1 MRRIRIPIAT
11 LLVFTLLFA
20 APVPAYAAGGP
31 LGFIKNVIDRVANA
45 VDEITAPPRK
55 IVTAAT
61 RWMGPVL
68 GPLAADLVMQRVIS
82 SNSSVREVFRRL
94 SQARDVSQNIEDVE
108 RQAERL
114 RNAYRDDARAHTSAV
129 EQLEW
134 QAQAIKD
141 DPLAGDIKQLIRIR
155 SLQDGHERMAERL
168 TEQANS
174 VSVEDLLALAGQR
187 IVRNTVNSARNIVVQ
202 ESRAEIERL
211 LGIEVIEDFSAGGMS
226 PEQVISVVVNGDV
239 DMALIR
245 SGFDPAEVGEAR
257 DRIAS
262 QLRTELENRRSNLRE
277 TWPATVRQIVSQNVR
292 DVREG
297 STATP
302 KSGFTIS
309 APYGITITVR
319 YDGTVIGEVND
330 SETAGEVTVTM
341 KATFNGTMN
350 EDGDIVA
357 TGTYTSSIITPD
369 EAVNEAGTV
378 SVRAR
383 KLSETTY
390 EVMVTPSGGSAQP
403 RGGAGTVKR

>member
-1 MRRIRIPIAT
+1 MRRMRVPIAT

-20 APVPAYAAGGP
+20 APAPAYAAKGP
-31 LGFIKNVIDRVANA
+31 LGFVKNVIDRVVEA
-45 VDEITAPPRK
+45 VDKITAPPRK
-55 IVTAAT
+55 VVTAAT

-168 TEQANS
+168 TARANS
-174 VSVEDLLALAGQR
+174 VSSSDLLALAGQR
-187 IVRNTVNSARNIVVQ
+187 IVRDTVNSARNIVAQ

-211 LGIEVIEDFSAGGMS
+211 LDIEVIEDFSAGGMS

-245 SGFDPAEVGEAR
+245 SGFDPSEVGEAR

-277 TWPATVRQIVSQNVR
+277 TWPATVRQIVSQNVKG
-292 DVREG
+292 VREG

-302 KSGFTIS
+302 KGGFTIS

-319 YDGTVIGEVND
+319 SDGSVVGEVND
-330 SETAGEVTVTM
+330 TDTAGEIAATM

-357 TGTYTSSIITPD
+357 TGTYTASIITPD
-369 EAVNEAGTV
+369 ETINEAGTV

>member
-1 MRRIRIPIAT
+1 MRRMRVPIAT

-20 APVPAYAAGGP
+20 APAPAYAAKGP
-31 LGFIKNVIDRVANA
+31 LGFVKNVIDRVVEA
-45 VDEITAPPRK
+45 VDKITAPPRK
-55 IVTAAT
+55 VVTAAT

-155 SLQDGHERMAERL
+155 SLQDGHEQMAERL
-168 TEQANS
+168 TARANS
-174 VSVEDLLALAGQR
+174 VSTEDLLALAGQR
-187 IVRNTVNSARNIVVQ
+187 IVRDTVNSARNIVVQ

-211 LGIEVIEDFSAGGMS
+211 LGVEVIEDFSAGGLS
-226 PEQVISVVVNGDV
+226 PEQVVSIVINGDV

-245 SGFDPAEVGEAR
+245 SGLDPAEVGEAR
-257 DRIAS
+257 DRIKS
-262 QLRTELENRRSNLRE
+262 QLRTELENRRSNLRD
-277 TWPATVRQIVSQNVR
+277 TWPATVRRIVGENVKA
-292 DVREG
+292 VREG

-302 KSGFTIS
+302 KGGFTIS

-319 YDGTVIGEVND
+319 GDGSVIGEVND
-330 SETAGEVTVTM
+330 TETAGEITATM
-341 KATFNGTMN
+341 KATFSGTMN

-357 TGTYTSSIITPD
+357 TGTYTASIITPD
-369 EAVNEAGTV
+369 ETINDAGTV

-383 KLSETTY
+383 KLSEDTY
-390 EVMVTPSGGSAQP
+390 EVMVTPSGSAQP
-403 RGGAGTVKR
+403 RGGAGTVRR

>member
-1 MRRIRIPIAT
+1 MRRLRIPIAT

-20 APVPAYAAGGP
+20 APAPAYAAKGP
-31 LGFIKNVIDRVANA
+31 LGFVKNVIDRVVEA
-45 VDEITAPPRK
+45 VDKITAPPRK
-55 IVTAAT
+55 VVTAAT

-168 TEQANS
+168 TARANS
-174 VSVEDLLALAGQR
+174 VSSEDLLALAGQR
-187 IVRNTVNSARNIVVQ
+187 IVRDTVNSARNLVVQ

-226 PEQVISVVVNGDV
+226 PEQVVSVVLSGDV

-245 SGFDPAEVGEAR
+245 SGLDPAEVGEAR

-262 QLRTELENRRSNLRE
+262 QLRSNLRE
-277 TWPATVRQIVSQNVR
+277 TWPATVRQIVSQNVKS
-292 DVREG
+292 VRED

-302 KSGFTIS
+302 KGGFTIS

-319 YDGTVIGEVND
+319 SDGTVIGEVND

-357 TGTYTSSIITPD
+357 TGTYTSNIITP
-369 EAVNEAGTV
+369 EETVNEAGAV

-390 EVMVTPSGGSAQP
+390 EVMVTPSGGMAQA